1 MEGTGKES
9 SRVLRVSWKP
19 LGEFLH
25 YIEFRLTT
33 TFEQGL
39 FVLGTLYCA
48 IKKQKNSDK
57 CIRGVT

>member
-9 SRVLRVSWKP
+9 SRVLRVSWEP

-48 IKKQKNSDK
+48 IKKQKK
-57 CIRGVT
+57 